1 MKIRLITLVIVFFI
15 SISGKSFSQINNKIL
30 LKVGNKIITNYD
42 LQNKILTSLILSN
55 QEINQKN
62 IDKLKKQSIDSL
74 VQKKIKEIELER
86 FNYQISQSRIN
97 DYLRGISIN
106 YEINLEDKF
115 KQNNISY
122 DIFLDE
128 IKTQLKWQQHIFN
141 IYSPKIEINQEAVNL
156 EANNILKKNKS
167 ITEFRLAEVQISINN
182 DEMDKSK
189 IENLIN
195 LINEIGFENTAL
207 KFSISSTSEIK
218 GDLGW
223 INSNSLSKNILKIVN
238 NLKIGEIS
246 QPIIGQGSATILKL
260 IDKKKSDIKN
270 INIDNLRKNLIN
282 NKKNELFNLYSR
294 NLLSKLKNTTLIEYV
309 ESNNE

>member
-1 MKIRLITLVIVFFI
+1 MKIRLITLIIVFFI
-15 SISGKSFSQINNKIL
+15 SISGKSFGQINNKIL

-97 DYLRGISIN
+97 DYLKGISIN
-106 YEINLEDKF
+106 YEINLENKF

>member
-97 DYLRGISIN
+97 DYLKGISIN

-260 IDKKKSDIKN
+260 IDNKKSDIKN

>member
-1 MKIRLITLVIVFFI
+1 MKIRLITLIIVFFI
-15 SISGKSFSQINNKIL
+15 SISGKSFGQINNKIL

-62 IDKLKKQSIDSL
+62 IDKLKKQSVDSL

>member
-246 QPIIGQGSATILKL
+246 QPIIRQGSATILKL

>member
-1 MKIRLITLVIVFFI
+1 MKIRLITLIIVFFI
-15 SISGKSFSQINNKIL
+15 SISGKSFGQINNKIL

-97 DYLRGISIN
+97 DYLKGISIN

>member
-97 DYLRGISIN
+97 DYLKGISIN

>member
-1 MKIRLITLVIVFFI
+1 MKIRLLTLIIIFFI
-15 SISGKSFSQINNKIL
+15 SVAGKSFGQINNKIL

-62 IDKLKKQSIDSL
+62 IDSLKKQSIDSL

-86 FNYQISQSRIN
+86 FNYQISQNRIN
-97 DYLRGISIN
+97 DYLKSISIN

-128 IKTQLKWQQHIFN
+128 IKIQLKWQQHIFN

-156 EANNILKKNKS
+156 EANNILKENKS
-167 ITEFRLAEVQISINN
+167 ITEFRLSEVQISISN

-195 LINEIGFENTAL
+195 LIKEIGFENTAL

-223 INSNSLSKNILKIVN
+223 INSSSLSKNILKIVN

-246 QPIIGQGSATILKL
+246 QPIIRQGSATILKL
-260 IDKKKSDIKN
+260 MDKKKSDIKN
-270 INIDNLRKNLIN
+270 INIDDLKKNLIN
-282 NKKNELFNLYSR
+282 NKKNELFNLYSK

-309 ESNNE
+309 GNKNE

>member
-97 DYLRGISIN
+97 DYLKGISIN

-246 QPIIGQGSATILKL
+246 QPIIRQGSATILKL

>member
-97 DYLRGISIN
+97 DYLKGISIN
-106 YEINLEDKF
+106 YEINLENKF

-246 QPIIGQGSATILKL
+246 QPIIRQGSATILKL

>member
-62 IDKLKKQSIDSL
+62 IDKLKKQSVDSL

-97 DYLRGISIN
+97 DYLKGISIN

-141 IYSPKIEINQEAVNL
+141 IYTPKIEINQETVNL

-167 ITEFRLAEVQISINN
+167 ITEFRLSEVQISINN

>member
-97 DYLRGISIN
+97 DYLKGISIN

-282 NKKNELFNLYSR
+282 NKKNELFNLY
-294 NLLSKLKNTTLIEYV
+294 
-309 ESNNE
+309 

>member
-1 MKIRLITLVIVFFI
+1 M
-15 SISGKSFSQINNKIL
+15 
-30 LKVGNKIITNYD
+30 
-42 LQNKILTSLILSN
+42 
-55 QEINQKN
+55 
-62 IDKLKKQSIDSL
+62 
-74 VQKKIKEIELER
+74 
-86 FNYQISQSRIN
+86 
-97 DYLRGISIN
+97 
-106 YEINLEDKF
+106 
-115 KQNNISY
+115 
-122 DIFLDE
+122 
-128 IKTQLKWQQHIFN
+128 
-141 IYSPKIEINQEAVNL
+141 
-156 EANNILKKNKS
+156 
-167 ITEFRLAEVQISINN
+167 AEVQISINN

>member
-97 DYLRGISIN
+97 DYLKGISIN
-106 YEINLEDKF
+106 YEINLENKF

-141 IYSPKIEINQEAVNL
+141 IYSPKIEINQETVNL

-167 ITEFRLAEVQISINN
+167 ITEFRLSEVQISINN

>member
-74 VQKKIKEIELER
+74 VQKIKEIELER

-97 DYLRGISIN
+97 DYLKGISIN
-106 YEINLEDKF
+106 YEINLENKF

-141 IYSPKIEINQEAVNL
+141 IYSPKIEINQETVNL
-156 EANNILKKNKS
+156 EANNILKK
-167 ITEFRLAEVQISINN
+167 
-182 DEMDKSK
+182 
-189 IENLIN
+189 
-195 LINEIGFENTAL
+195 
-207 KFSISSTSEIK
+207 
-218 GDLGW
+218 
-223 INSNSLSKNILKIVN
+223 
-238 NLKIGEIS
+238 
-246 QPIIGQGSATILKL
+246 
-260 IDKKKSDIKN
+260 
-270 INIDNLRKNLIN
+270 
-282 NKKNELFNLYSR
+282 
-294 NLLSKLKNTTLIEYV
+294 
-309 ESNNE
+309 

>member
-62 IDKLKKQSIDSL
+62 IDKFKKQSVDSL

-97 DYLRGISIN
+97 DYLKGISIN
-106 YEINLEDKF
+106 YEINLENKF

-156 EANNILKKNKS
+156 EANNILKENKS
-167 ITEFRLAEVQISINN
+167 ITEFRLSEVQISISN

-189 IENLIN
+189 IKNLFNLIK
-195 LINEIGFENTAL
+195 EIGFENTAL